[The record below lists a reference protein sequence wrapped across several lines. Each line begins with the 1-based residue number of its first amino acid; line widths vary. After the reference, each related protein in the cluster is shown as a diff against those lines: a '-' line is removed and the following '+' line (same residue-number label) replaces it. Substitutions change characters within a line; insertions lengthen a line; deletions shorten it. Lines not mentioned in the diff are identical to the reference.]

1 MAKSIRTAIIAA
13 AMTLLLA
20 LGAAATGLTA
30 HAATGDTTKPD
41 APSVEKTVKVAEGV
55 TLPNTTFTYT
65 ATQVA
70 NADETA
76 APAQVGLADVTIK
89 YGGENSTSTT
99 LTKTAAFD
107 LSPIPITK
115 PGEYTYEVKET
126 PGQSGDGWTYDS
138 QRYYLQV
145 LVNREGQKTYT
156 ITKTKGDTTKKETAF
171 KFTNTYSKNT
181 SLSVTKKVTN
191 STYIDKDQKYTFT
204 ATFTDPS
211 TSQIDMTKIT
221 VTGVDAQEVSVSG
234 KTITFSLKDGQT
246 ANFANVPAG
255 AKVAVE
261 ETNTADLKNWKSAS
275 FSAISN
281 GAEIS
286 NPTTTDTRISDVLV
300 GEKTNSITVANTFR
314 DVTVTGVITQIAP
327 FVAMIAIAAGAVAL
341 YLVSRRRRDA

>member
-70 NADETA
+70 NDDGTA
-76 APAQVGLADVTIK
+76 APAQVGLDPVTIN
-89 YGGENSTSTT
+89 YDGEKSTST

-107 LSPIPITK
+107 LRPITK

-126 PGQSGDGWTYDS
+126 SGQSGVGWTYDS
-138 QRYYLQV
+138 QTYYLQV

-221 VTGVDAQEVSVSG
+221 VTGDAQEVSVSG

-261 ETNTADLKNWKSAS
+261 ETNTADLKNKNWKSAS
-275 FSAISN
+275 FSAISD

-286 NPTTTDTRISDVLV
+286 QPTTTDTKISDVLV
-300 GEKTNSITVANTFR
+300 GENTNSITVANTFQ
-314 DVTVTGVITQIAP
+314 DITVTGVITQIAP
-327 FVAMIAIAAGAVAL
+327 FVAMIAIAAGAAAL
-341 YLVSRRRRDA
+341 YMVSRRRRDA

>member
-30 HAATGDTTKPD
+30 HAATGDTTKPE

-65 ATQVA
+65 ATQVD
-70 NADETA
+70 NADKTL
-76 APAQVGLADVTIK
+76 APAQVGLDPVTIS
-89 YGGENSTSTT
+89 YDGEKSTST

-107 LSPIPITK
+107 LSPITK
-115 PGEYTYEVKET
+115 TGEYTYEVKET
-126 PGQSGDGWTYDS
+126 PGQSGVGWTYDL
-138 QRYYLQV
+138 QTYYLQV
-145 LVNREGQKTYT
+145 LVNKDGDKTYT
-156 ITKTKGDTTKKETAF
+156 ITKTKGDTAKKETAF

-181 SLSVTKKVTN
+181 SLSVTKNVTN

-211 TSQIDMTKIT
+211 TSKIDMTKIT
-221 VTGVDAQEVSVSG
+221 VTGVDPQDVSVSEKT
-234 KTITFSLKDGQT
+234 KTITFSLTDGQT
-246 ANFANVPAG
+246 AKFDSVPAG

-275 FSAISN
+275 FSAKSDGKKIS
-281 GAEIS
+281 E
-286 NPTTTDTRISDVLV
+286 PTTTATSISNVLV
-300 GEKTNSITVANTFR
+300 GENENSITVANTFQ
-314 DVTVTGVITQIAP
+314 DTTVTGVITQIAP
-327 FVAMIAIAAGAVAL
+327 FVAMIAIAAGAAAL

>member
-41 APSVEKTVKVAEGV
+41 GPSVEKGVKVAEGV
-55 TLPNTTFTYT
+55 TLPDTTFTYT
-65 ATQVA
+65 ATQVD
-70 NADETA
+70 NADKTL
-76 APAQVGLADVTIK
+76 APAQVGLDPVTIN
-89 YGGENSTSTT
+89 YGGETSTSTT
-99 LTKTAAFD
+99 LTKKAAFD
-107 LSPIPITK
+107 LSPITET
-115 PGEYTYEVKET
+115 GEYTYEVKET

-138 QRYYLQV
+138 QTYYLQV

-221 VTGVDAQEVSVSG
+221 VTGDAQEVSVSG

-261 ETNTADLKNWKSAS
+261 EKNTAGLKNWQSAS
-275 FSAISN
+275 FSAKSN

-286 NPTTTDTRISDVLV
+286 QPTTTATSISNVLV
-300 GEKTNSITVANTFR
+300 GENENIITVANTFK
-314 DVTVTGVITQIAP
+314 DTTVTGVITQIAP
-327 FVAMIAIAAGAVAL
+327 FVAMIAIAAGAAAL